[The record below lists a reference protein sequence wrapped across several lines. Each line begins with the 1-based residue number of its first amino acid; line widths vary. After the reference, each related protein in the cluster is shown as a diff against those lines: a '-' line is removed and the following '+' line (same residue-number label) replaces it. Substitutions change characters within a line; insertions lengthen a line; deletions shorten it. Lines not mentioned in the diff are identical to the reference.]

1 MMPKKTDRP
10 SRIIDAA
17 LKLAAERGWHAV
29 SLAEIASEAG
39 LTVLQL
45 YAVFRSKAA
54 VLQAFHRRVDEAV
67 LGGAASAEDE
77 RPRDRLFDT
86 VMRRFDA
93 LNAHKDAVRALARDA
108 WADPLATLCGV
119 PSLKRSLAL
128 MLESSGV
135 SSTGWQGRGR
145 VNLLLGIYL
154 SVLRVWLAD
163 ESPDMMKTMAALDR
177 RLRQAESW
185 LGLASRAGTENA
197 EDGAAAAA
205 R

>member
-1 MMPKKTDRP
+1 MAMPKRTDRP
-10 SRIIDAA
+10 GRIVDAA
-17 LKLAAERGWHAV
+17 LKLAAERGWNAV

-45 YAVFRSKAA
+45 YAVYRSKSAI
-54 VLQAFHRRVDEAV
+54 LEAFHRRVDEAV

-86 VMRRFDA
+86 LMRRFDA
-93 LNAHKDAVRALARDA
+93 LSPHKEAVRALARDA
-108 WADPLATLCGV
+108 WADPLATLCSV
-119 PSLKRSLAL
+119 PSLKRSLAW

-135 SSTGWQGRGR
+135 SATGWQGRMR

-154 SVLRVWLAD
+154 SVLRIWLAD
-163 ESPDMMKTMAALDR
+163 DSPDMMKTMAGLDR

-185 LGLASRAGTENA
+185 LGLAARGGA